1 MDLVISSDPEN
12 LPGVTFTHLFDY
24 RSVFVAFAKHPL
36 SKKKWIEAS
45 DFEKETL
52 KAYPVERGRLDVFSQ
67 LLISNKVEPA
77 HIREV
82 ELISIILYLVA
93 SDRCVTVLPDWVV
106 AEARNNSGY
115 KYYR

>member
-1 MDLVISSDPEN
+1 MDPVISSDPEK
-12 LPGVTFTHLFDY
+12 LPGVTFTHLFEY
-24 RSVFVAFAKHPL
+24 RPVFVAYAKHPL

-82 ELISIILYLVA
+82 ELISIILLLVA
-93 SDRCVTVLPDWVV
+93 SDRCVTVLPD
-106 AEARNNSGY
+106 
-115 KYYR
+115 